1 MYAKAFNKSKY
12 RWHYIFC
19 IYDFNR
25 EGASLSLLPIIGNR
39 DRKRYKNSHCE
50 KIYRRNGHLAM
61 LIFDIFCIK
70 TPKNLTNLK
79 NLTTSQKLTAKVKFE
94 FLLFLLLLPFD
105 TWSLLF
111 GIS

>member
-1 MYAKAFNKSKY
+1 MILNLWELPYLYCLKMAIEIGSDTK
-12 RWHYIFC
+12 
-19 IYDFNR
+19 NR
-25 EGASLSLLPIIGNR
+25 
-39 DRKRYKNSHCE
+39 KCE
-50 KIYRRNGHLAM
+50 KIYRENGHLAM
-61 LIFDIFCIK
+61 LIFDFFCIK